1 MNDENEQIHSKIKK
15 YSIAL
20 GSCALIFAIF
30 ALAVN
35 SNTMKKAEDKD
46 LPIITENRNVDA
58 EVTNI
63 PDERQG
69 ATMVVP
75 ATELTTVSDIPT
87 EGTTVAESTTAEP
100 TAAASA
106 APDSYMLPLGTDIG
120 KDFSM
125 GVPVYNA
132 VMSDWRTHD
141 GVDFNGALG
150 DGVKA
155 AADGTVKDITTSA
168 VLGDIVVIDH
178 GGDVVASYCGVT
190 AVDGLKRG
198 MLVSKGDKIGELS
211 GIPGESD
218 ADFPHLHLEMRVN
231 GEVSD
236 PLDVMGFYEDR

>member
-75 ATELTTVSDIPT
+75 ATELTTLPEAT
-87 EGTTVAESTTAEP
+87 KNTNEATVAAEP
-100 TAAASA
+100 VTAAASV
-106 APDSYMLPLGTDIG
+106 APDSYMLPLGTDVG

-155 AADGTVKDITTSA
+155 AADGTVRDITTDTL
-168 VLGDIVVIDH
+168 LGDVVVIDH
-178 GGDVVASYCGVT
+178 GGNVIASYCGVT
-190 AVDGLKRG
+190 ATDTIRKGLRIA
-198 MLVSKGDKIGELS
+198 KGDKIGELS
-211 GIPGESD
+211 GIPGEAD
-218 ADFPHLHLEMRVN
+218 AQFPHLHFEMRVN
-231 GEVSD
+231 GEIAD